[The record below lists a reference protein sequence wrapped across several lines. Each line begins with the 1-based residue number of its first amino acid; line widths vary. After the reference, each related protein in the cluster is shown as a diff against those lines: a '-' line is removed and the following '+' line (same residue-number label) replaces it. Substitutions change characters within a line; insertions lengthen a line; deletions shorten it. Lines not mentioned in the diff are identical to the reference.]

1 LNNLVIFDGVCNFC
15 TKSVQFILQH
25 ESDNVIRFAPLQSS
39 TGSRLMRELGIDP
52 EDAETFVF
60 ISDGKAFTKSDAALM
75 LAQHLRGG
83 WRILRVFRLLP
94 RPVRD
99 WAYGVLARNRYRWFG
114 RYDKCMVPSPE
125 FRERFIV
132 D

>member
-1 LNNLVIFDGVCNFC
+1 
-15 TKSVQFILQH
+15 
-25 ESDNVIRFAPLQSS
+25 
-39 TGSRLMRELGIDP
+39 MRELGIDP